1 MLLGPA
7 SANLTTGR
15 FVTIYFVCFIPIC
28 AGVGGTAVLPCG
40 LDTSTP
46 GRRVVVTW
54 LRWPQLTVLSSG
66 RTVFT
71 SSSRV
76 RVGGGAGKGQSKQP
90 SLNCL
95 IQI

>member
-1 MLLGPA
+1 M
-7 SANLTTGR
+7 
-15 FVTIYFVCFIPIC
+15 FIPIC

-95 IQI
+95 IQLYKSEISL

>member
-1 MLLGPA
+1 MYDD
-7 SANLTTGR
+7 NV
-15 FVTIYFVCFIPIC
+15 FDVFILPIC

-46 GRRVVVTW
+46 GRRAVVTW

-76 RVGGGAGKGQSKQP
+76 RVGGGAGV
-90 SLNCL
+90 
-95 IQI
+95 